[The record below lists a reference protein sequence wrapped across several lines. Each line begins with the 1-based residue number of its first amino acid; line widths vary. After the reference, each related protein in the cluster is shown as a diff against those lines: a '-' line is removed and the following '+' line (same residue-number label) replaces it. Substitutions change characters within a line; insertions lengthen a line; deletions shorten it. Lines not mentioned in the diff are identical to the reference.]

1 MKSAILVPC
10 YNHGPALIKVIESLV
25 TLEMPIVIVN
35 DGSDQQ
41 TTEIIDR
48 LASDNLLVDK
58 LYLSVNSGKGGAV
71 MAGIRCLHK
80 SGFTHAVQ
88 VDADGQHDLEAIPNL
103 LKVAKQDPNKL
114 VSGMPVYGES
124 VPKAR
129 LYGRYATHIS
139 VWIETLSLQIKDSMI
154 GFRVYP
160 LDECCRLFD
169 STKLGTRMDF
179 DIEVLVRLYWRGV
192 DIVYVPVQVH
202 YPEDGLSHFSG
213 VKDNLRISWLH
224 TRLITGMLPRIP
236 QLLLRNLSRHVHWSK
251 RKENGTVLGMK
262 LLFTLYRLL
271 GRGAFNLLLHPVIA
285 YYYLA
290 DHKSRRASKQFQ
302 LAIAERSESKVH
314 SSYRHLYHFGSSM
327 LDKLAAWMGGYD
339 VNQISINDRA
349 LLDQA
354 ANQQQGCLIIGSHLG
369 NLEACRALSRQYTGL
384 KMNAIVFTQHAEKF
398 NAVME
403 SVNADSALNLIQV
416 TDLGPDTAVLL
427 KQKLAQGE
435 WVVIVGDR
443 TPVSQNRRVVWSDF
457 LGQSAPF
464 PLGPFILA
472 SVLKHPTYVMFGFSD
487 KDGIDVHLEALP
499 LKPLSRHNREQDIQH
514 NVDLYVS
521 RLEHYALRY
530 PLQWFN
536 FFDFWKLDNE

>member
-1 MKSAILVPC
+1 
-10 YNHGPALIKVIESLV
+10 
-25 TLEMPIVIVN
+25 
-35 DGSDQQ
+35 
-41 TTEIIDR
+41 
-48 LASDNLLVDK
+48 
-58 LYLSVNSGKGGAV
+58 
-71 MAGIRCLHK
+71 
-80 SGFTHAVQ
+80 
-88 VDADGQHDLEAIPNL
+88 
-103 LKVAKQDPNKL
+103 
-114 VSGMPVYGES
+114 
-124 VPKAR
+124 
-129 LYGRYATHIS
+129 
-139 VWIETLSLQIKDSMI
+139 
-154 GFRVYP
+154 
-160 LDECCRLFD
+160 
-169 STKLGTRMDF
+169 
-179 DIEVLVRLYWRGV
+179 
-192 DIVYVPVQVH
+192 
-202 YPEDGLSHFSG
+202 
-213 VKDNLRISWLH
+213 
-224 TRLITGMLPRIP
+224 
-236 QLLLRNLSRHVHWSK
+236 
-251 RKENGTVLGMK
+251 
-262 LLFTLYRLL
+262 
-271 GRGAFNLLLHPVIA
+271 
-285 YYYLA
+285 
-290 DHKSRRASKQFQ
+290 
-302 LAIAERSESKVH
+302 
-314 SSYRHLYHFGSSM
+314 
-327 LDKLAAWMGGYD
+327 MGGYD

-349 LLDQA
+349 LLEQA